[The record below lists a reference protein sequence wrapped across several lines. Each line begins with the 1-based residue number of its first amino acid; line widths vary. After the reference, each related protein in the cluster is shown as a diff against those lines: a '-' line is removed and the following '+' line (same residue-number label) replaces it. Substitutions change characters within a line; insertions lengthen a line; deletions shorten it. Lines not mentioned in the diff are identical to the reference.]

1 MIQPFSGIFRTLCS
15 DCMGRNLANSG
26 SWNIQNS
33 SIIASRRIF
42 RTLSYLPKFTNIQNS
57 DMFKTRYTFRTLSNN
72 FEIFAKIVKNYNCF
86 SKLLHPTSFTG
97 FWRCLSLIKY
107 SLTSTVTSR
116 YSLFD
121 IFTFRHIPA
130 FSIMIVMIT
139 AFFVSLYSDVL
150 LYEI

>member
-57 DMFKTRYTFRTLSNN
+57 DMFKTRYVLKTLSNN

-86 SKLLHPTSFTG
+86 SKVLHPRSFTCFG
-97 FWRCLSLIKY
+97 RCLSLNKY
-107 SLTSTVTSR
+107 SLTSRVTSCC
-116 YSLFD
+116 SL
-121 IFTFRHIPA
+121 
-130 FSIMIVMIT
+130 
-139 AFFVSLYSDVL
+139 
-150 LYEI
+150 